1 MSTAAATPEPVVRR
15 LAVIGLGNVGRG
27 LVGLLRERGEQ
38 VRDEYGFDLRITG
51 VCSRSL
57 GLVSDPD
64 GLDLDALAAGE
75 VPEGSAYDV
84 DGIGAWLER
93 CQADVLVELSAV
105 DLQTGEPASGFLRE
119 ALQRGIHGVTANKG
133 PVVHAYRELTSLADA
148 NGVRFRF
155 ESATA
160 DCLPIYSLYRESLP
174 LERPT
179 RMRGRLNG
187 TTSVVLEAVEAGST
201 VAEGIADAQR
211 RGVAEAD
218 PSLDID
224 GFDAAVKVIAIAN
237 VLMDAD
243 LRLADVDVT
252 GIRDL
257 DPDEVRAAA
266 AAGTPIRLVAEAE
279 SRGGVVTGRVA
290 PQRLQPRR
298 PVPRARLDGARHPP
312 RGRSHA
318 GPHRHRPRPD
328 PASDGVRRPRGR
340 HLRPARPLTGSAAQP
355 ASERSA
361 GVPGSAVVASR
372 SVSASTP
379 PWR

>member
-1 MSTAAATPEPVVRR
+1 MTASAVTPEPVVRR
-15 LAVIGLGNVGRG
+15 LAVIGLGNVGRA
-27 LVGLLRERGEQ
+27 LVDLLRERVEQ
-38 VRDEYGFDLRITG
+38 VRADYGLDLRITG
-51 VCSRSL
+51 VATRSL
-57 GLVSDPD
+57 GLVADPD
-64 GLDLDALAAGE
+64 GLDLEALAAGA
-75 VPEGSAYDV
+75 VPEGAAYDV
-84 DGIGAWLER
+84 DGIGAWLEG
-93 CQADVLVELSAV
+93 CEADVLVELSAV

-119 ALQRGIHGVTANKG
+119 ALARGIHGVTANKG
-133 PVVHAYRELTSLADA
+133 PVVHAYRELTALADA
-148 NGVRFRF
+148 QGVRFRF

-160 DCLPIYSLYRESLP
+160 DCLPIYSLYRESFP

-243 LRLADVDVT
+243 LRLADVEVT

-279 SRGGVVTGRVA
+279 SRDGVVTGRVA
-290 PQRLQPRR
+290 PVRLQPGD
-298 PVPRARLDGARHPP
+298 PFASLDSMALAIHLEGDLMPGLTVIGHDLTPRQTAYGVLADVISVL
-312 RGRSHA
+312 RGR
-318 GPHRHRPRPD
+318 
-328 PASDGVRRPRGR
+328 
-340 HLRPARPLTGSAAQP
+340 
-355 ASERSA
+355 
-361 GVPGSAVVASR
+361 
-372 SVSASTP
+372 
-379 PWR
+379 